1 LSASPNRALSIGD
14 VSNSQVAVVTGGA
27 RGIKAD
33 YVVPATK
40 QATLDRLPKFAA
52 HSGLGAEITFGRSS
66 PARCPANMS

>member
-1 LSASPNRALSIGD
+1 M
-14 VSNSQVAVVTGGA
+14 SNSQVAVVTGGA

-52 HSGLGAEITFGRSS
+52 HSGLGAEITFEAFVACTLPGKYVMKRGVLGHDGEW
-66 PARCPANMS
+66 